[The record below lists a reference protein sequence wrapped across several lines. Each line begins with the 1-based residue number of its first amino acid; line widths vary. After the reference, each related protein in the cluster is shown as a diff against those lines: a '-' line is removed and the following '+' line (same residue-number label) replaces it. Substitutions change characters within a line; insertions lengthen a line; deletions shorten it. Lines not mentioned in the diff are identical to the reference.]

1 MAEQRLT
8 QNAKQTDDAA
18 RLQRAETQ
26 PEQEEQL
33 VQTEAARL
41 QRVMANPAGADPDDI
56 TGLQQTAGNRAVSQ
70 LLTSVTGPAEEPV
83 IQAKLLVGAP
93 GDRYEQEAD
102 RMADKVMAT
111 VVPAANQPDEPEVM
125 TVRQEVAAQR
135 TIQRNE
141 TEEERRRKQQLRT
154 KVGNDYSRQNLER
167 WKRRQQQ
174 QKQQPVT
181 SQPKTETKQTQPVTK
196 PVTGNLAQAQPETEE
211 QKRQKQQTR
220 WTKGNEYSRRNL
232 ERWKRRQQQKQQ
244 QPLNSQPKTEINQPV
259 VAQQQQQTEQQPQQQ
274 QQTEQQKQPPLR
286 RIPRFRVAEL
296 KAKHLRY
303 QQKQMALALTGSNI
317 TKEMINKATH
327 LIREGEETEEK
338 KLLKQNL
345 RKVIG
350 QQFSDDNKQP
360 QQQEQQQQPQQQDV
374 KQEEPEDEAEF
385 AAMATVALEK
395 AEEAEKEAEDEAEET
410 EEETEAAEEE
420 TEAEEAEEEEA
431 AEEEE
436 VEEEAEETEAEEEEL
451 GVTDWPLSV
460 LLAKPEEE
468 VVQRDVSPELKS
480 SITAFSQPD
489 TYRYD
494 AETTKK
500 RAASTRIA
508 REEPGIPGLK
518 GVSEDIWLKPLAGLM
533 RQPAQ
538 TNDETETAPANNDGS
553 FEVEDAVE
561 QRLRQQKG
569 KGQPL
574 PTNVRSDME
583 ARFGADFEQVR
594 IHTGSEAAQL
604 SETLHAQ
611 AFTHGNDIFFN
622 AGKSNFDTTEDKRL
636 LAHELTHVIQQM
648 GYGKKD
654 DPGNG

>member
-83 IQAKLLVGAP
+83 IQAKLMVGAP

-111 VVPAANQPDEPEVM
+111 VVPTANQPDESGPVEAR
-125 TVRQEVAAQR
+125 RQPAAES
-135 TIQRNE
+135 TIQRFQTLTQIDEAIRKRKERAKNRAQQKKNPPNTQTPLQQTVQNKNTALVGSG
-141 TEEERRRKQQLRT
+141 TEAEKQQKQKTRWE
-154 KVGNDYSRQNLER
+154 VGNAYSRRNKELL
-167 WKRRQQQ
+167 KPGQQ
-174 QKQQPVT
+174 QKQQP
-181 SQPKTETKQTQPVTK
+181 KTETT
-196 PVTGNLAQAQPETEE
+196 
-211 QKRQKQQTR
+211 
-220 WTKGNEYSRRNL
+220 
-232 ERWKRRQQQKQQ
+232 
-244 QPLNSQPKTEINQPV
+244 QPV
-259 VAQQQQQTEQQPQQQ
+259 VAQQQPQTEQQPQQQ
-274 QQTEQQKQPPLR
+274 QQTEQQKQPQRR

-303 QQKQMALALTGSNI
+303 QQKQMALALTSSNI
-317 TKEMINKATH
+317 TKEMIDQATR

-360 QQQEQQQQPQQQDV
+360 QQQEQQQQQQQQQQDV

-420 TEAEEAEEEEA
+420 TEAEEAEEVE

-436 VEEEAEETEAEEEEL
+436 EAEARETENGETEDDEEL

-460 LLAKPEEE
+460 LLAQPEEE
-468 VVQRDVSPELKS
+468 VVQRDISPELKS

-538 TNDETETAPANNDGS
+538 TNDETETAPANTDGS
-553 FEVEDAVE
+553 FEVEDTVE

-583 ARFGADFEQVR
+583 ARFGANFEQVR

>member
-83 IQAKLLVGAP
+83 IQAKLMVGAP

-111 VVPAANQPDEPEVM
+111 VVPAANQPDDSGPVEAR
-125 TVRQEVAAQR
+125 RQPAAES
-135 TIQRNE
+135 TIQRFQTLAQIDEAIRKRKERAKNRAHQKKNPPNTQTPLQQTVQNKNTALVGSG
-141 TEEERRRKQQLRT
+141 TEAEKQQKQKTRWE
-154 KVGNDYSRQNLER
+154 VGNAYSRRNKELL
-167 WKRRQQQ
+167 KPGQQ
-174 QKQQPVT
+174 QKQQP
-181 SQPKTETKQTQPVTK
+181 KTETT
-196 PVTGNLAQAQPETEE
+196 
-211 QKRQKQQTR
+211 
-220 WTKGNEYSRRNL
+220 
-232 ERWKRRQQQKQQ
+232 
-244 QPLNSQPKTEINQPV
+244 QPV
-259 VAQQQQQTEQQPQQQ
+259 VAQQQPQTEQQPQQQ
-274 QQTEQQKQPPLR
+274 QQTEQQKQPQRR

-317 TKEMINKATH
+317 TKEMIDQATR

-360 QQQEQQQQPQQQDV
+360 QQQEQQQQQQQQDV
-374 KQEEPEDEAEF
+374 KQEDPEDEAEF

-395 AEEAEKEAEDEAEET
+395 AEEAEEEAEEEEEIEEDA
-410 EEETEAAEEE
+410 EEETEAEE
-420 TEAEEAEEEEA
+420 EAEEAEEEEA

-451 GVTDWPLSV
+451 DATDWPLSV
-460 LLAKPEEE
+460 LLAQPEEE
-468 VVQRDVSPELKS
+468 VVQRDISPELKS

-538 TNDETETAPANNDGS
+538 TNDETETAPANTDGS
-553 FEVEDAVE
+553 FEVEDTVE

>member
-83 IQAKLLVGAP
+83 IQAKLMVGAP

-111 VVPAANQPDEPEVM
+111 VVPTANQPDESGPVEAR
-125 TVRQEVAAQR
+125 RQPAAES
-135 TIQRNE
+135 TIQRFQTLTQIDEAIRKRKERAKNRAQQKKNPPNTQTPLQQTVQNKNTALVGSG
-141 TEEERRRKQQLRT
+141 TEAEKQQKQKTRWE
-154 KVGNDYSRQNLER
+154 VGNAYSRRNKELL
-167 WKRRQQQ
+167 KPGQQ
-174 QKQQPVT
+174 QKQQP
-181 SQPKTETKQTQPVTK
+181 KTETT
-196 PVTGNLAQAQPETEE
+196 
-211 QKRQKQQTR
+211 
-220 WTKGNEYSRRNL
+220 
-232 ERWKRRQQQKQQ
+232 
-244 QPLNSQPKTEINQPV
+244 QPV
-259 VAQQQQQTEQQPQQQ
+259 VAQQQPQTEQQPQQQ
-274 QQTEQQKQPPLR
+274 QQTEQQKQPQRR

-303 QQKQMALALTGSNI
+303 QQKQMALALTSSNI
-317 TKEMINKATH
+317 TKEMIDQATR

-350 QQFSDDNKQP
+350 QQFSDDNKQ
-360 QQQEQQQQPQQQDV
+360 QEQEQENV
-374 KQEEPEDEAEF
+374 IKEEPEDETEF
-385 AAMATVALEK
+385 AAMATVALK
-395 AEEAEKEAEDEAEET
+395 KVEEAEEEAEEEEEIEEDA
-410 EEETEAAEEE
+410 EEETEAEE
-420 TEAEEAEEEEA
+420 EAEEAEEEEA

-460 LLAKPEEE
+460 LLAQPEEE
-468 VVQRDVSPELKS
+468 VVQRDISPELKS

-538 TNDETETAPANNDGS
+538 TNDETETAPANTDGS
-553 FEVEDAVE
+553 FEVEDTVE

-583 ARFGADFEQVR
+583 ARFGANFEQVR